1 MRRRLGPDP
10 EPRGRLGGLR
20 PADREPVLR
29 QLHRGSGSQVRII
42 LPIVAMSWFYWK
54 IASKAITYANAII
67 SSIDA
72 IIDCVAP

>member
-10 EPRGRLGGLR
+10 EPRGRPGGLR

-29 QLHRGSGSQVRII
+29 QRGSGSQVRII
-42 LPIVAMSWFYWK
+42 LPIVAMSWFYRK
-54 IASKAITYANAII
+54 IASKTITYANAII